1 MFGLLGFLPWIAYAV
16 IATGDEW
23 RWGAITG
30 LAIALVLVVIDRVRG
45 KGWDEMVIESSAAG
59 FFAVITVLSLAD
71 PDSPLTMYG
80 PALVNVWLAGTAW
93 GSLAIRRPF
102 TLGIARSMTPSEV
115 HHTPEFYRVNAV
127 ITAVW
132 AGAFT
137 LAAAALAW
145 VLSVAPHA
153 TAVVVAVKVVS
164 FVAPALFTG
173 WYSRWV
179 SRGLPPAARPATRP
193 GPPASR

>member
-1 MFGLLGFLPWIAYAV
+1 MPGLLGFIPWIAYAI

-30 LAIALVLVVIDRVRG
+30 LATALVLVVIDRIKG
-45 KGWDEMVIESSAAG
+45 KNWDEMVIESSAVV
-59 FFAVITVLSLAD
+59 FFAIITALSLAD

-80 PALVNVWLAGTAW
+80 PALVNLWLAGTAW

-102 TLGIARSMTPSEV
+102 TLGIARSMTPSDV
-115 HHTPEFYRVNAV
+115 HHRPEFYRVNVV
-127 ITAVW
+127 ITAAW
-132 AGAFT
+132 AVAFT
-137 LAAAALAW
+137 FAALALTW

-153 TAVVVAVKVVS
+153 TAVVITVKVVT

-173 WYSRWV
+173 WYPKHLRAKY
-179 SRGLPPAARPATRP
+179 RIQP
-193 GPPASR
+193 